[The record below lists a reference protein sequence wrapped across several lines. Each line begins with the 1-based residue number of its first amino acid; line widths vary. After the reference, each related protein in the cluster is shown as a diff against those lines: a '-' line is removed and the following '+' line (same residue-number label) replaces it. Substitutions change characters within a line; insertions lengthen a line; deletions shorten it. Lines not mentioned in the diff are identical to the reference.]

1 MKYMVIGLG
10 AFGKTLAMS
19 LMENEVEVVAI
30 DSNMEMVDE
39 IQDDVTYAVCLDST
53 DEKALLSLGLEDF
66 DFAIV
71 CIGGDFE
78 ATLLTSVLLKNGGVK
93 HVITRASDPIHI
105 KILKAVGIDEII
117 TPEIEVAEK
126 LSYRLI
132 YKNLFD
138 IIHIDDSIAVVR
150 IKAPETFVGKT
161 IGELN
166 LRAKYKINVIA
177 IEEKLSKDI
186 QKDKKQKIRKGLIV
200 NNTPGAETVINEED
214 VLIVTGDA
222 KDLKKLTIEI

>member
-1 MKYMVIGLG
+1 MKYMIIGLG
-10 AFGKTLAMS
+10 AFGKTLALN
-19 LMENEVEVVAI
+19 LMKNEAEVVAI
-30 DSNMEMVDE
+30 DANMEMVDE

-53 DEKALLSLGLEDF
+53 DDKALSSLGLEEF
-66 DFAIV
+66 DTAVV

-126 LSYRLI
+126 LAYRLI

-138 IIHIDDSIAVVR
+138 IIHIDESIAIAR
-150 IKAPETFVGKT
+150 IKAPETFYGKT

-186 QKDKKQKIRKGLIV
+186 QTGKKQKNNKEIYV
-200 NNTPGAETVINEED
+200 NNSPGADTVINED
-214 VLIVTGDA
+214 VTLIVTGDA
-222 KDLKKLTIEI
+222 KDLKKLTIDV